1 MQDTELEPGDV
12 VFVPQ
17 APRFYVYGEV
27 GKPGAYPIEQG
38 LNVMRALA
46 LAGGLTP
53 RASDSRIDLNRT
65 DVLTGEV
72 TEKRVKLTDAI
83 QPGDVLHVNERFF

>member
-1 MQDTELEPGDV
+1 
-12 VFVPQ
+12 
-17 APRFYVYGEV
+17 
-27 GKPGAYPIEQG
+27 
-38 LNVMRALA
+38 MRALA

-72 TEKRVKLTDAI
+72 TDKRVKLTDAV
-83 QPGDVLHVNERFF
+83 QPGDVIHVNERFF